1 MRFAFQIVLYA
12 VGLPL
17 QVLVISALWRGRARQ
32 YPGVFLYIL
41 ADFLTTVLEIW
52 PSLSSRNA
60 TSKATIQTF
69 AQLYWWDERIIQALI
84 FVMVISL
91 VYTATAN
98 MRPRR
103 ILLFGIIGGTLAF
116 AAITFFIHVDP
127 QPGVPIGKWMTPWT
141 RDLSFGAAILD
152 LGLWATLIANRQRN
166 YRLLMVSGALGVQF
180 TGEAIAQALR
190 DLSPFL
196 RDNVATYLVP
206 LPNLICL
213 YIWWQAFRT
222 RADKPSEAR
231 LQAEVASERA
241 RAHRSAH

>member
-1 MRFAFQIVLYA
+1 MRFAFQVVLYA
-12 VGLPL
+12 LSLPI
-17 QVLVISALWRGRARQ
+17 QVLVISALWRGPARQ
-32 YPGVFLYIL
+32 YPGVFLYII
-41 ADFLTTVLEIW
+41 ADFLTTLLEIW
-52 PSLSSRNA
+52 PSLSSRNT
-60 TSKATIQTF
+60 TSTATIQTF

-91 VYTATAN
+91 VYTATAH

-103 ILLFGIIGGTLAF
+103 ILLLGIIGGTLAF
-116 AAITFFIHVDP
+116 AAITFFIHVDS

-141 RDLSFGAAILD
+141 RDLSFGAAVLD

-196 RDNVATYLVP
+196 RDHVASYLVP

-222 RADKPSEAR
+222 TAEKPSAAR
-231 LQAEVASERA
+231 IPTEMGSEKA
-241 RAHRSAH
+241 RAHRSSR

>member
-1 MRFAFQIVLYA
+1 
-12 VGLPL
+12 
-17 QVLVISALWRGRARQ
+17 
-32 YPGVFLYIL
+32 
-41 ADFLTTVLEIW
+41 
-52 PSLSSRNA
+52 
-60 TSKATIQTF
+60 
-69 AQLYWWDERIIQALI
+69 
-84 FVMVISL
+84 
-91 VYTATAN
+91 

-103 ILLFGIIGGTLAF
+103 TLLFGIIGGTLAF
-116 AAITFFIHVDP
+116 AAITFFIHVDS

-196 RDNVATYLVP
+196 RDVATFLVP

-213 YIWWQAFRT
+213 YIWWQAFRST
-222 RADKPSEAR
+222 AERPSATP
-231 LQAEVASERA
+231 LPAELAAEKA
-241 RAHRSAH
+241 RAHRSAR